1 MKNCDGCYS
10 ILFHK
15 IHRITGNVKPIN
27 ATEAVGKAFSTI
39 QRRLHLRS
47 FLTVFVAK

>member
-27 ATEAVGKAFSTI
+27 ATEAFSTI